1 MIKMGC
7 DEDILKCLVFWTNF
21 ILALVGISLIS
32 LGIIYKINLEE
43 LAYALPKEY
52 GDLSVIPVLTI
63 PLGTILIILAVFGCY
78 GCLTER
84 MRYVIL
90 YIATLLVIFV
100 LQQTLGINAFCRLK
114 NDTVFRNR
122 LDNTLLDIFEH
133 NDQDSNKAVT
143 DLIQHRLKCCGFNGS
158 EYWNDTIPKSC
169 HKTDSSDIFDVP
181 CNDELFKYIKHC
193 QRVLGVSITLL
204 SVAEVIAAVVS
215 LYFVYHLRSKATEFV
230 FIKDYSFQDDLL

>member
-21 ILALVGISLIS
+21 ILA
-32 LGIIYKINLEE
+32 
-43 LAYALPKEY
+43 
-52 GDLSVIPVLTI
+52 
-63 PLGTILIILAVFGCY
+63 
-78 GCLTER
+78 
-84 MRYVIL
+84 